1 MMPCL
6 KVNQL
11 FDQSE
16 NSISCDY
23 YNVDNL
29 NKIVIS
35 QSDLTVIQ
43 LNISSLALQIN
54 KLNLFLRPLLVESS
68 VIVIFYIIF

>member
-43 LNISSLALQIN
+43 LNISSLALHIN

>member
-43 LNISSLALQIN
+43 LNISSLALHIN

-68 VIVIFYIIF
+68 VIVIF